1 MESSRRLL
9 QTNAGIFPCESRLQ
23 KWGNHPDGICVLCKR
38 SREMGHKLL
47 EGRPAHSTTGHLQNS
62 VCRLQAP
69 AATGAHNVCFQ
80 QVQDDMSKAR
90 SVSKEWEFVS
100 KGTEISLGK
109 FVLEHFTPLTVD
121 IQTGVVSTEDTVESC
136 SAVDQNTSWFIV
148 EIPKY

>member
-1 MESSRRLL
+1 MRTFLNVRPVFKNGTSIQWSRWYLWSVQSHPGDGPYAL
-9 QTNAGIFPCESRLQ
+9 AVPLVTSR
-23 KWGNHPDGICVLCKR
+23 
-38 SREMGHKLL
+38 
-47 EGRPAHSTTGHLQNS
+47 S
-62 VCRLQAP
+62 VCVDSKPVQW
-69 AATGAHNVCFQ
+69 Q
-80 QVQDDMSKAR
+80 QVLILI
-90 SVSKEWEFVS
+90 S